1 MGEGRA
7 TTGEAGMGRWASE
20 GRATTGEVRV
30 VTVSDVGGLGGTD
43 SSGEGDGG
51 PGDFRGMPGW

>member
-1 MGEGRA
+1 MMVRGPLVRGRHGA
-7 TTGEAGMGRWASE
+7 VGE

-51 PGDFRGMPGW
+51 PGDYRGMPGW